1 LRAESAETIHARSQ
15 KGSTRRRPV
24 TRPPHPQSPGSY
36 VGRVLL
42 AMAMRTPTFLIAW
55 TIATAAA
62 ILVFLHANKRGSR
75 HSTAWGISVFLALG
89 LALPVYVVHARRHK
103 PSGRRY

>member
-1 LRAESAETIHARSQ
+1 
-15 KGSTRRRPV
+15 
-24 TRPPHPQSPGSY
+24 
-36 VGRVLL
+36 VLL

-62 ILVFLHANKRGSR
+62 ILVFLHANKQGSR
-75 HSTAWGISVFLALG
+75 HPTAWGISVFLALG